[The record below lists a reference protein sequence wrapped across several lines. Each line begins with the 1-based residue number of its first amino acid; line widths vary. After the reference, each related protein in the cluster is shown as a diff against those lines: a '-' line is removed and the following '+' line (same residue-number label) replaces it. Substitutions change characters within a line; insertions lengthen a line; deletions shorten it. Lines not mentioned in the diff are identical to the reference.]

1 MKLKQISVPIENS
14 RGRLY
19 DLIKSLAERGITPKA
34 MTLVDTGDYGE
45 LRILVSAVATVR
57 QILIEIQMPGRIDEV
72 VALEIENWP
81 GYLPRIIEA
90 LMDAGVHIKYSY
102 AYVEKSS
109 EKNMMIFCF
118 SNNDKALQVLS
129 KKQTRTSNDRALKT
143 VEKAA

>member
-34 MTLVDTGDYGE
+34 MTLVDTGYYGE

-57 QILIEIQMPGRIDEV
+57 QILIEKQMPGRIDEV